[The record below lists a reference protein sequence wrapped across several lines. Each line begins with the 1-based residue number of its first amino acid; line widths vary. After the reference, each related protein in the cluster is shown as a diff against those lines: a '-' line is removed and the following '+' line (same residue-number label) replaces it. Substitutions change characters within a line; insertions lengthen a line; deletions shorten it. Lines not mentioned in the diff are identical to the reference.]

1 MGLCGSTMTAE
12 EKRQNAKNKAID
24 KALRDSSDADQAII
38 KLLLLGA
45 GESGK
50 STIFKQMKLLYGT
63 EKDFSEQTRR
73 NMIGVIHGN
82 VIDSLQTLISFSH
95 IYGSG
100 SDESKTDDVGSS
112 PDLTGWQE
120 AIDFQEYSE
129 KLDAQGAALVTAL
142 WADKRI
148 QATFAKRSKF
158 QLPDST
164 AYYFDKVDAIVAD
177 GYKPSNDDIL
187 RSRVRTSGI
196 VEENYEIDA
205 VKFSMY
211 DVGGQRNERK
221 KWIHCFENV
230 TAVVFVAALSAY
242 DQVLYEDENT
252 NRMTEAIQ
260 LFGQICNEQWFKDSA
275 IILFLN
281 KKDLFEEKIKLVN
294 PRDCVAPN
302 GDKPWGDYTGELGD
316 YEAGCDYFEA
326 KFRAQNES
334 PADHNIT
341 AHMTC
346 ATDSDN
352 VKVVFETCK
361 SVILEE
367 NLIHAGFM

>member
-1 MGLCGSTMTAE
+1 MGLCGSSMTEE
-12 EKRQNAKNKAID
+12 EKRQKELNKNIERG
-24 KALRDSSDADQAII
+24 LRAGMLAEQEII

-63 EKDFSEQTRR
+63 EKDFSDQTRR
-73 NMIGVIHGN
+73 NMVGVIHGN
-82 VIDSLQTLISFSH
+82 IIDALQTLIQHSH
-95 IYGSG
+95 VYGTGEEKSA
-100 SDESKTDDVGSS
+100 EVGST
-112 PDLTGWQE
+112 PDLSGWE
-120 AIDFQEYSE
+120 DASNFSEYSD
-129 KLDAQGAALVTAL
+129 KLDAKGATLVKKL
-142 WADKRI
+142 WADARI
-148 QATFAKRSKF
+148 QATFNMRSKF
-158 QLPDST
+158 QLPDS
-164 AYYFDKVDAIVAD
+164 ASYYFDKVDAIVAD
-177 GYKPSNDDIL
+177 GYQPTNDDIL

-196 VEENYEIDA
+196 VEENYTIEN

-230 TAVVFVAALSAY
+230 TAVIFVAALSAY

-252 NRMTEAIQ
+252 NRMSEAIN
-260 LFGQICNEQWFKDSA
+260 LFGQICNEQWFEKTS

-281 KKDLFEEKIKLVN
+281 KKDLFEEKILRVN

-316 YEAGCDYFEA
+316 YQAGCDYFED
-326 KFRAQNES
+326 KFKAQNTS
-334 PADHNIT
+334 PENHNIT

-346 ATDSDN
+346 ATDTDN

-367 NLIHAGFM
+367 NLAEAGFM

>member
-1 MGLCGSTMTAE
+1 MGLCGSTLTEE
-12 EKRQNAKNKAID
+12 EKKQKAMDRAID
-24 KALRDSSDADQAII
+24 KQLRAAQTANLEVI

-50 STIFKQMKLLYGT
+50 STIFKQMNLLYGT

-82 VIDSLQTLISFSH
+82 IIDAMQTLINYSH
-95 IYGSG
+95 IHGSKE
-100 SDESKTDDVGSS
+100 ESKTAEAGSS
-112 PDLTGWQE
+112 PDLSEWQD
-120 AIDFQEYSE
+120 ALDFQEYSD
-129 KLDAQGAALVTAL
+129 KLDANGAALVNKL
-142 WADKRI
+142 WADERI
-148 QATFAKRSKF
+148 QCTFSNRSKF

-164 AYYFDKVDAIVAD
+164 KYYFDKVDAIVAE
-177 GYKPSNDDIL
+177 GYKPTNDDIL

-196 VEENYEIDA
+196 VEENYEIDN

-221 KWIHCFENV
+221 KWIHCFEDV
-230 TAVVFVAALSAY
+230 TAVVFVASLSAY

-260 LFGQICNEQWFKDSA
+260 LFGQICNEEWFKKSA

-281 KKDLFEEKIKLVN
+281 KKDLFLEKIARVN

-302 GDKPWGDYTGELGD
+302 NEKPWGDYQGELGD
-316 YEAGCDYFEA
+316 YDAGCDYFEE
-326 KFRAQNES
+326 KFKAQNNS
-334 PADHNIT
+334 PDHHIT

-367 NLIHAGFM
+367 NLSSAGFM

>member
-1 MGLCGSTMTAE
+1 MGICGSSLTE
-12 EKRQNAKNKAID
+12 EERRQKEMDKKINNDLRAAQNAE
-24 KALRDSSDADQAII
+24 LEII

-63 EKDFSEQTRR
+63 EKDFSDQTRR

-82 VIDSLQTLISFSH
+82 IIDAMQTLISNSH
-95 IYGSG
+95 IHGTTG
-100 SDESKTDDVGSS
+100 EEKAQEPDPT
-112 PDLTGWQE
+112 PDLTGWDDAVQ
-120 AIDFQEYSE
+120 FQEFSDVLDE
-129 KLDAQGAALVTAL
+129 KGAELVNKL
-142 WADKRI
+142 WKDKRI
-148 QATFAKRSKF
+148 QNTYHNRSKF
-158 QLPDST
+158 QLPDT
-164 AYYFDKVDAIVAD
+164 ASYYFDKVDEIVSEA
-177 GYKPSNDDIL
+177 YKPSNDDIL

-196 VEENYEIDA
+196 VEENYEIDN

-221 KWIHCFENV
+221 KWIHCFEDV

-242 DQVLYEDENT
+242 DQVLYEDENQ

-260 LFGQICNEQWFKDSA
+260 LFGQICNEQWFEKSA

-281 KKDLFEEKIKLVN
+281 KKDLFEEKIARVN

-302 GDKPWGDYTGELGD
+302 GERPWADFEGELGD
-316 YEAGCDYFEA
+316 YDAGCNYFEG
-326 KFRAQNES
+326 KFKDQNLS
-334 PADHNIT
+334 PDHHIT

-367 NLIHAGFM
+367 NLSSAGFM

>member
-1 MGLCGSTMTAE
+1 MTQE
-12 EKRQNAKNKAID
+12 EKEQADRNKQIDREMRQAMA
-24 KALRDSSDADQAII
+24 AEQEII

-63 EKDFSEQTRR
+63 EKDFSDQTRR

-82 VIDSLQTLISFSH
+82 IIDALQTLIGHSH
-95 IYGSG
+95 VYGTG
-100 SDESKTDDVGSS
+100 NYEESKVDAGSS
-112 PDLTGWQE
+112 PDLSDWEDAKQ
-120 AIDFQEYSE
+120 FSEYSD
-129 KLDAQGAALVTAL
+129 KLDAKGAELVKNL
-142 WADKRI
+142 WADTRI
-148 QATFAKRSKF
+148 QLTYSMRSKF
-158 QLPDST
+158 QLPDS
-164 AYYFDKVDAIVAD
+164 ASYYFEKVDAVVAD
-177 GYKPSNDDIL
+177 GYAPTNNDIL

-196 VEENYEIDA
+196 VEENYTIES

-230 TAVVFVAALSAY
+230 TAVIFVAALSAY

-252 NRMTEAIQ
+252 NRMSEAIN
-260 LFGQICNEQWFKDSA
+260 LFGQICNEQWFEKTS

-281 KKDLFEEKIKLVN
+281 KKDLFEDKITKVN

-302 GDKPWGDYTGELGD
+302 GEKPWGDYTGELGD
-316 YEAGCDYFEA
+316 YQAGCDYFEE
-326 KFRAQNES
+326 KFKVKNES
-334 PADHNIT
+334 PENHNIT

-346 ATDSDN
+346 ATDTDN

-367 NLIHAGFM
+367 NLAQAGFM